1 MNRLFVQ
8 RITSIGAV
16 EEGDNPGAH
25 IMLFKRR
32 TQKENLTNRGE
43 QVSSA
48 WRALNP
54 YTDHG
59 PSSFVKAVHNDFVI
73 IEEGD
78 KSYRVPYTTEDT
90 GVVFGGREQIK
101 VVETIEVVKGTD
113 SASNKGQHEMDLTKF
128 GLNDKD
134 REAIEKEFEK
144 LRNPPPPVDILKRL
158 DGDVKAE
165 FEKRDAKI
173 AEMEKAAAETSEAL
187 AKERDTRLTAE
198 FVKTATNYEVILGA
212 ADEAGPMLK
221 ALATD
226 GDAFEWLTKKL
237 DAISVIVETSDV
249 FKELGVA
256 GEGDPASQIVA
267 LAKDKMKD
275 SPKLTLAQARMLVRK
290 ERPDLRD
297 LEREAK

>member
-32 TQKENLTNRGE
+32 TTT
-43 QVSSA
+43 
-48 WRALNP
+48 P
-54 YTDHG
+54 D
-59 PSSFVKAVHNDFVI
+59 VKVAETV
-73 IEEGD
+73 
-78 KSYRVPYTTEDT
+78 KS
-90 GVVFGGREQIK
+90 
-101 VVETIEVVKGTD
+101 TD
-113 SASNKGQHEMDLTKF
+113 SASSKGTVMDLTK
-128 GLNDKD
+128 LRLSD
-134 REAIEKEFEK
+134 EAIVVVEAEFEK
-144 LRNPPPPVDILKRL
+144 LRTPPPPVDVLKGV
-158 DGDVKAE
+158 DDDVKAE

-198 FVKTATNYEVILGA
+198 FVKTATNDEVILGA

-256 GEGDPASQIVA
+256 GEGDAATQIVT
-267 LAKDKMKD
+267 LAKEKMKT
-275 SPKLTLAQARMLVRK
+275 SPKLTLAQAKVLTRK

-297 LEREAK
+297 KEREAK